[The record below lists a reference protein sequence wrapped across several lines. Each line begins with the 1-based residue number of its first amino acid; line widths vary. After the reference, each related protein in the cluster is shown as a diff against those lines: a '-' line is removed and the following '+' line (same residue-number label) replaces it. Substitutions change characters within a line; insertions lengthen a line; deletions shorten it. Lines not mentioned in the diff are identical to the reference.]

1 MFKCNRIDSMI
12 VIGTS
17 SAANLPDE
25 SSFIYTDSAQEE
37 MLFMEETCQQ
47 ARNK

>member
-1 MFKCNRIDSMI
+1 MFKSNRIDSTT

-25 SSFIYTDSAQEE
+25 SSIIYTDGAQEE